1 MRKKA
6 MNYVSK
12 VTELSTEKVEL
23 GNMGAL
29 KGAVLILKN
38 VESNADRFFQDLV
51 DKVDRSI
58 QSWKAMNKHRNELYN
73 YVYREVDG
81 ILRTFDSNAKELG
94 VKPDSIPEYK
104 EVVKLRKT
112 AIEVIKLLDRIK
124 VPKEPLA

>member
-1 MRKKA
+1 